1 MKTQNLNYFLT
12 VLLIAASGGLV
23 FMLLRPAQ
31 GQRSP
36 VAKAKPS
43 APSVMDPV
51 VALKATFYDIYPSL
65 VLPDDGFKLK
75 DTDSILTADKK
86 FIPFS
91 KLIGNGE
98 KLVFRY
104 SYIDCDVCVDS
115 VLSAVQRITKKNK
128 LDKLIVL
135 TDTKTE
141 RDFLLKNQYK
151 KHPYPVYA
159 LVRNKLGLTM
169 ENKNLPFLF
178 LVSPD
183 MKVSK
188 VFIPFKE
195 SHYQTQQ
202 YLGYMFKY
210 LNVI

>member
-1 MKTQNLNYFLT
+1 MKTKNLNYFLT
-12 VLLIAASGGLV
+12 VLLIAVSGGLI
-23 FMLLRPAQ
+23 FMFLRPLKAQ
-31 GQRSP
+31 TLTA
-36 VAKAKPS
+36 AKAKPE
-43 APSVMDPV
+43 APSNADPV
-51 VALKATFYDIYPSL
+51 LALKASFYDIYPSL

-75 DTDSILTADKK
+75 DTDSILTPDKK

-98 KLVFRY
+98 KLIFRY

-128 LDKLIVL
+128 INQLIVL

-141 RDFLLKNQYK
+141 RDFMLKSQYK

-178 LVSPD
+178 VVSPD
-183 MKVSK
+183 MRVSK

-202 YLGYMFKY
+202 YLGYIFKY